1 MDYQTTIVPN
11 LRRLRL
17 PGMADNLSVR
27 LQEAQD
33 RQLGY
38 QEFLHL
44 LVGDEIANRESNNFE
59 KRIRLA
65 RFAEDCTFATY
76 DFHFNADQ
84 LPPATIRD
92 LATCGFVR
100 QKQNLVLAGPPGI
113 GKSYIAQALGH
124 EACKRGFEVLFA
136 KVHKLLALLQDE
148 LHPRRAQTLLDR
160 ARTVDLLILDDFGF
174 RAYTQ
179 EEAELLYTIAD
190 ERLAKRS
197 TIITSN
203 RPPEDWY
210 SVFQDPVT
218 GGAILDRLV
227 SGAVKL
233 MTTKGRS
240 YRKEGRSPLPSA
252 ALDSVPTP
260 DR

>member
-1 MDYQTTIVPN
+1 MDYQSTIVPN

-44 LVGDEIANRESNNFE
+44 LVDDEVANRESNNFE

-100 QKQNLVLAGPPGI
+100 QRQNLVLAGPPGI

-124 EACKRGFEVLFA
+124 EACKRGFEVLFS
-136 KVHKLLALLQDE
+136 KVHKLLTLLQDE

-179 EEAELLYTIAD
+179 DEAELLYTIAD

-240 YRKEGRSPLPSA
+240 YRKEGRNP
-252 ALDSVPTP
+252 VPTSGLDNP
-260 DR
+260 ANAER

>member
-1 MDYQTTIVPN
+1 MDYQSTIVPN

-33 RQLGY
+33 LQLGY

-44 LVGDEIANRESNNFE
+44 LVGDEVANRESNNFE

-124 EACKRGFEVLFA
+124 EACKRGFEVLFS

-179 EEAELLYTIAD
+179 DEAELLYTIAD

-210 SVFQDPVT
+210 SVFHDPVT

-240 YRKEGRSPLPSA
+240 YRKEGRNP
-252 ALDSVPTP
+252 VPTSGLDNP
-260 DR
+260 ADAER

>member
-1 MDYQTTIVPN
+1 MDYQPTIVSN

-27 LQEAQD
+27 LQEAQE

-38 QEFLHL
+38 LEFLHL
-44 LVGDEIANRESNNFE
+44 MVGDEVANRESNNFE

-92 LATCGFVR
+92 LSTCGFIR

-113 GKSYIAQALGH
+113 GKSFIAQALGH
-124 EACKRGFEVLFA
+124 EACKRGFEVHFA
-136 KVHKLLALLQDE
+136 KTHKLLSQLQDA
-148 LHPRRAQTLLDR
+148 LQPRRVQTLMERL
-160 ARTVDLLILDDFGF
+160 RTVDLLILDDFGF
-174 RAYTQ
+174 RSYTQ
-179 EEAELLYTIAD
+179 DEAELLYTIAD

-197 TIITSN
+197 TVITSN

-210 SVFQDPVT
+210 AVFPDPVT

-227 SGAVKL
+227 SGSIRL

-240 YRKEGRSPLPSA
+240 YRKEGKKPPTSTS
-252 ALDSVPTP
+252 LDSGPSP
-260 DR
+260 ER

>member
-1 MDYQTTIVPN
+1 MDYQTTIAAN

-17 PGMADNLSVR
+17 PGMADSLPLR
-27 LQEAQD
+27 LQEAQE

-44 LVGDEIANRESNNFE
+44 MVGDEIANRESNNFE

-65 RFAEDCTFATY
+65 RFAEDCTFSTY

-92 LATCGFVR
+92 LATCDFIR
-100 QKQNLVLAGPPGI
+100 HKQNLVLAGPPGI
-113 GKSYIAQALGH
+113 GKSFVAQAIGH
-124 EACKRGFEVLFA
+124 EACRRGFEVLFA
-136 KVHKLLALLQDE
+136 KTHKLLAQLQDE
-148 LHPRRAQTLLDR
+148 LHPRRAQTLMER
-160 ARTVDLLILDDFGF
+160 ARCVDLLILDDFGF

-179 EEAELLYTIAD
+179 DEAELLYTIAD

-218 GGAILDRLV
+218 GGAILDRLI
-227 SGAVKL
+227 SGAVKM

-240 YRKEGRSPLPSA
+240 YRKEGRNSA
-252 ALDSVPTP
+252 PATGLDSRS
-260 DR
+260 DAER

>member
-1 MDYQTTIVPN
+1 MDYQSTIVPN

-76 DFHFNADQ
+76 DFHFNSDQ

-100 QKQNLVLAGPPGI
+100 QRQNLVLAGPPGI

-179 EEAELLYTIAD
+179 DEAELLYTIAD

-240 YRKEGRSPLPSA
+240 YRKEGRKAPLSA
-252 ALDSVPTP
+252 ALDSAPSP

>member
-1 MDYQTTIVPN
+1 MDYQSTIVPN

-65 RFAEDCTFATY
+65 RFAEDCTFATF

-84 LPPATIRD
+84 LPPATLRD

-100 QKQNLVLAGPPGI
+100 QRQNLVLAGPPGI

-148 LHPRRAQTLLDR
+148 LHPRRSQTLLDR

-179 EEAELLYTIAD
+179 DEAELLYTIAD

-240 YRKEGRSPLPSA
+240 YRKEGRKAPPPA
-252 ALDSVPTP
+252 GLDSAPTP